1 MSETAI
7 RYFVIFCDICV
18 YSVDR
23 MAAGVNERLS
33 LHGAE
38 THGLGLESVFNGVA
52 DPFEGL
58 KTVHMQEKFYS
69 EHQFG
74 MCAYYYVCEL
84 QVNFA
89 LLIFQEASEKQIGSP
104 YYVTKRL
111 GRKRQI
117 LMR

>member
-1 MSETAI
+1 M
-7 RYFVIFCDICV
+7 IFCDICV

-33 LHGAE
+33 LHGVE

-69 EHQFG
+69 EHLDCIVSLFG
-74 MCAYYYVCEL
+74 SVKCVHCSSLACVHIIMYVSCKL
-84 QVNFA
+84 I
-89 LLIFQEASEKQIGSP
+89 LLF
-104 YYVTKRL
+104 L
-111 GRKRQI
+111 FFRKLPKSKLETLIMSQKG
-117 LMR
+117 